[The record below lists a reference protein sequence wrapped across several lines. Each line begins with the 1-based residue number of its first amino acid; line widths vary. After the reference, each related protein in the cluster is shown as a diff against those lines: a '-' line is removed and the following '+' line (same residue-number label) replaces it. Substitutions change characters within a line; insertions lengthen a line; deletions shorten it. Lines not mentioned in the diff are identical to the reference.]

1 MSLKIG
7 AIAQRLGTTV
17 RTLRFYEENG
27 LVHPRRTPG
36 GTRLYTEDDEARFAA
51 LLTLARLGFSLQQL
65 AELADLRRSSQT
77 GDEASR
83 AVASRLRKMDA
94 DLEARARAIEERR
107 QDIARGLALVER
119 CHGCRR
125 RPVRDICDPC
135 PTSAGVREIEVLRI
149 VWDEAEPCCPPASP
163 MSENP

>member
-27 LVHPRRTPG
+27 LVHPSRSPG
-36 GTRLYTEDDEARFAA
+36 GTRLYTEEDEARFAA
-51 LLTLARLGFSLQQL
+51 LLALARLGFSLQQL
-65 AELADLRRSSQT
+65 AGLAGLRAASRT

-83 AVASRLRKMDA
+83 AVASRLMEMDA
-94 DLEARARAIEERR
+94 ELEERVRAIERQR
-107 QDIARGLALVER
+107 QDIEHALALVRR

-125 RPVRDICDPC
+125 RPARPICDAC
-135 PTSAGVREIEVLRI
+135 PASVGVEDSTVLQV
-149 VWDEAEPCCPPASP
+149 VWDEAVPR
-163 MSENP
+163 

>member
-27 LVHPRRTPG
+27 LVHPGRTAG

-51 LLTLARLGFSLQQL
+51 LLSLARLGFPLQQL
-65 AELADLRRSSQT
+65 SELAGLRASSQT

-83 AVASRLRKMDA
+83 AVASRLREMDSE
-94 DLEARARAIEERR
+94 LEQRARAIEEQR
-107 QDIARGLALVER
+107 QDIARAMALVER
-119 CHGCRR
+119 CHGCQQ
-125 RPVRDICDPC
+125 RPVRESCDHC
-135 PTSAGVREIEVLRI
+135 PVSIGVRDIAVLNV
-149 VWDEAEPCCPPASP
+149 VWDEAGSR
-163 MSENP
+163 